1 MSDQQSLPLSA
12 GSKSLLTALLAATVK
27 AEEDLR
33 VSASSAR
40 SSRGVNNSRITKRV
54 PRRRPIS
61 SSSSMAAD
69 RECSSH
75 EATLPAVQ
83 DDSAR
88 SGSPLCQFGSGS
100 LPAPCQQFDFSLE
113 PLTDA
118 NMIPEELPNASIFTI
133 DIQTASQIGRQIASE
148 TASVLELVRPGCKRS
163 GLDMLLAEAKRL
175 RKDQAAPSLKTIA
188 VVGGSGEG
196 KSSVVNSL
204 LDFPE
209 LAKTGDVGEVCTTV
223 ITEYRQKTEDQHGP
237 ITIEVEYLS
246 KEAVKHHIEEL
257 LWSYRNQHYLDKADE
272 KGSLRDAKG
281 QSRLSNRDH
290 EYIELEAERAWS
302 ALKAA
307 FGHHSGFGREMLAS
321 QTRKTSSIVAQ
332 LVQWSQELQWPKG
345 IMNGKWQTTA
355 NDADGCCEKVSTFMR
370 DKFWPFTKII
380 RIFIDAPVLRSG
392 VIIADLP
399 DLYDTNFARL
409 RLTQKYLLQVD
420 HVLLVTNIMRAK
432 TDASLSSSLY
442 QDLLQHIPMEEV
454 STGPILKMAIVC
466 TKIDDINMTSN
477 RRAFCGENKPI
488 SLREMARL
496 EEELKNAKAM
506 DNEALAKALKRQQKT
521 MLIRARNDHVTT
533 ALQAAYA
540 SEVRG
545 GKLDVFCVS
554 NKLYDK
560 YRSSHDADLLQISGI
575 ADLQQFCTSTT
586 KDARLLRVQNFLRSE
601 LACLLTSVDLWATHP
616 LGTGTSSQMHNALRG
631 AVAGLRWQALN
642 EVTATGIME
651 GSNSLHQ
658 DFVQNLFNFFER
670 RNDEWE
676 REAAQQS
683 RQWTGWQWSRLK
695 AWVLRYGS
703 HTTVK
708 GDKIDWNAELI
719 WKSRTELDF
728 QWSLLLE
735 DCIPEAFQKL
745 SEKIKGHTQHLTKS
759 VKGDVPVFAH
769 SLDLRLRAIEYELTQ
784 ARQLLLQKL
793 RSTRRNSFE
802 PNAGSYI
809 LAEMIPTYRSAAEK
823 YYGHEKASRQNDI
836 VQGQIILD
844 GTLFPNISSQIVHD
858 ITSARQQIF
867 NELSRSLEKVFRLD
881 YDDLDFALDSDNK
894 AVLHIN
900 QDRVL
905 MELLTGRIERLQLQ
919 HQNLLERFPQL

>member
-1 MSDQQSLPLSA
+1 MSDHQSLPLSA
-12 GSKSLLTALLAATVK
+12 ESRSLLTALLAATVK

-33 VSASSAR
+33 VSSSSAR
-40 SSRGVNNSRITKRV
+40 SPRGVNNSCITNRV
-54 PRRRPIS
+54 PRRRPIAT
-61 SSSSMAAD
+61 SSSMAAD
-69 RECSSH
+69 RESSSH
-75 EATLPAVQ
+75 TATLPVVQ
-83 DDSAR
+83 DDSTR

-100 LPAPCQQFDFSLE
+100 LPAPCEQFDFSLE
-113 PLTDA
+113 PLTDV

-133 DIQTASQIGRQIASE
+133 DIQTANQIGRQIASE

-175 RKDQAAPSLKTIA
+175 SKDQTAPPLKTIA

-223 ITEYRQKTEDQHGP
+223 ITEYRQKTEDQHGA

-257 LWSYRNQHYLDKADE
+257 LWSYRNQHYLDTADE

-307 FGHHSGFGREMLAS
+307 FGHHSGFGREMLTS

-332 LVQWSQELQWPKG
+332 LVQWSQELEWAKG
-345 IMNGKWQTTA
+345 IVNGKWQTTA
-355 NDADGCCEKVSTFMR
+355 NDADECCEKVSTFMH
-370 DKFWPFTKII
+370 DKFWPFTNII

-399 DLYDTNFARL
+399 DLYDTNLARR

-454 STGPILKMAIVC
+454 SAGLILKMAIVC
-466 TKIDDINMTSN
+466 TKIDDINMTAN

-488 SLREMARL
+488 SLRDMARL

-506 DNEALAKALKRQQKT
+506 DNETLAKALKRQQKT
-521 MLIRARNDHVTT
+521 MLIRARNNHVTT

-560 YRSSHDADLLQISGI
+560 YRGSHDADLLQISGI
-575 ADLQQFCTSTT
+575 ADLRQFCTSTT

-601 LACLLTSVDLWATHP
+601 LAGLLTSVDLWATRP
-616 LGTGTSSQMHNALRG
+616 LRTGTSSQMHGALRG
-631 AVAGLRWQALN
+631 AVAGLKWQALN

-651 GSNSLHQ
+651 GRNSLHQ
-658 DFVQNLFNFFER
+658 DFVQNLLKFFER

-676 REAAQQS
+676 REAAQRS
-683 RQWTGWQWSRLK
+683 RVWTGWQWSRLK

-735 DCIPEAFQKL
+735 DCIPEAFEKL
-745 SEKIKGHTQHLTKS
+745 SEKIKGHTQRLTKS
-759 VKGDVPVFAH
+759 VEGDVPVFAH
-769 SLDLRLRAIEYELTQ
+769 SLDLKLRAIEYELTQ

-793 RSTRRNSFE
+793 RSIRRNSFE

-823 YYGHEKASRQNDI
+823 YYGHEQASRQNDI
-836 VQGQIILD
+836 VQGRIILD
-844 GTLFPNISSQIVHD
+844 GTLFPNISSRIVHD

-881 YDDLDFALDSDNK
+881 CDNLDYALDSDNK

-905 MELLTGRIERLQLQ
+905 MELLSGRIQRLQLQ